1 MLRPSHKMS
10 HGHPIICCFRVLK
23 KIKVTISHLLFNT
36 PSLSAC
42 SGPSFSPP
50 CVLSLCLSLSP
61 PSVVFDESTFS
72 LCFSQSSICL
82 STLCLT
88 SPHAHTHDVHIN
100 IAVGPSSHTHS
111 SSSAHTHTHM
121 NIQKYEHTLVPSV
134 LTDSRIYFL
143 LYMPSAAFLN
153 NKLSLLI

>member
-10 HGHPIICCFRVLK
+10 HCHPIICCFRVLK

-111 SSSAHTHTHM
+111 SSSAHTHTWTYRSM
-121 NIQKYEHTLVPSV
+121 NTHFYPQCS
-134 LTDSRIYFL
+134 LTAEFTFSYTCQVQHF
-143 LYMPSAAFLN
+143 
-153 NKLSLLI
+153 